1 MNDLL
6 DIEVILQRKK
16 YSKIYNFGTIM
27 IIILLIFIYIIS
39 TYTYESYYTI
49 KGKAIDNKIELLIN
63 PEDIIYIEE
72 NSSLELDNIT
82 YQYTIDNIGSELLID
97 ENYNNYQQVSLKIL
111 NFSSIDNRI
120 YEVSI
125 PKERVYLAKYLK
137 NLFVK

>member
-27 IIILLIFIYIIS
+27 IIILLLFIYIIS

-63 PEDIIYIEE
+63 PEDIIYIEK

-97 ENYNNYQQVSLKIL
+97 ENYNNYQHVSLKIL

-125 PKERVYLAKYLK
+125 PKERVSLAKYLK

>member
-82 YQYTIDNIGSELLID
+82 YQYTIDNIDSELLID

-125 PKERVYLAKYLK
+125 PKERVSLAKYLK

>member
-82 YQYTIDNIGSELLID
+82 YQYTIDSIGSELLID

-125 PKERVYLAKYLK
+125 PKERVSLAKYLK

>member
-39 TYTYESYYTI
+39 TYTYKSYYTI

-82 YQYTIDNIGSELLID
+82 YQYTIDSIGSELLID
-97 ENYNNYQQVSLKIL
+97 ENYNNYQHVSLKIL

-125 PKERVYLAKYLK
+125 PKERVSLAKYLK